1 MHKPEPRQ
9 DINVELC
16 DLPLG
21 TNLRRSSKPYRRVIA
36 EVTNGG
42 AGEKMSLNIK
52 AVELAAGI

>member
-1 MHKPEPRQ
+1 MQ